1 MNRKLLYREAL
12 NEAIREEMRRD
23 DRVFILGQGIA
34 ARGGSFGVTR
44 SLLEE
49 FGPGRVIDTP
59 IAEASVTGMAVGA
72 AIQGKR
78 PIVEIMS
85 IDFTTLALDM
95 MVNQA
100 AKYPFI
106 TGGAGKVPLVLR
118 TQGGADHGLSI
129 QHSQSLEAFFYHV
142 PGLKVVMPSTPFDA
156 KGLLKTAIRDDSP
169 VVFIEHKLLY
179 ETEGIVPDEEYTIPF
194 GEAAL
199 RREGTDCTLVSYSLM
214 ALKSLE
220 AAEILAH
227 EGISCDVLDLRTLV
241 PLDRK
246 AILDSVKK
254 TGRLVVVNEAVKR
267 GSVASDI
274 AAFAAEEAFSHLKA
288 PTLRVSGKIT
298 PIPYNAALER
308 ACVPDAGEIV
318 AAVKKV
324 MEYRSEP

>member
-1 MNRKLLYREAL
+1 MPRKLLYREAL

-34 ARGGSFGVTR
+34 VRGGSYGVTR
-44 SLLEE
+44 TLLEE

-106 TGGAGKVPLVLR
+106 TGGKVPLVFR

-129 QHSQSLEAFFYHV
+129 QHSQSLEAFFYHI
-142 PGLKVVMPSTPFDA
+142 PGLKVVMPSTPRDA

-179 ETEGIVPDEEYTIPF
+179 ETEGEVPEEDYTIPF

-274 AAFAAEEAFSHLKA
+274 AAFAAEEAFMYLKA
-288 PTLRVSGKIT
+288 PIMRVSGKIT
-298 PIPYNAALER
+298 PIPYNAALEN

-318 AAVKKV
+318 AAVKKL

>member
-1 MNRKLLYREAL
+1 LERKLKYREAL

-34 ARGGSFGVTR
+34 SRGGSYGVTR

-49 FGPGRVIDTP
+49 FGAGRVIDTP
-59 IAEASVTGMAVGA
+59 IAEASVTGLAVGA
-72 AIQGKR
+72 AIQGRR
-78 PIVEIMS
+78 PIVEVMS
-85 IDFTTLALDM
+85 IDFSTLAMDM

-106 TGGAGKVPLVLR
+106 TGGKVPMVLR

-142 PGLKVVMPSTPFDA
+142 PGLKVVIPSTPYDA

-179 ETEGIVPDEEYTIPF
+179 DTEGEVPDEEYIIPF
-194 GEAAL
+194 AEASL
-199 RREGTDCTLVSYSLM
+199 RREGSDCTVISYSLM
-214 ALKSLE
+214 ALKSFE
-220 AAEILAH
+220 AAELLARD
-227 EGISCDVLDLRTLV
+227 GISCDVLDLLTLV

-246 AILDSVKK
+246 AILSSVKK
-254 TGRLVVVNEAVKR
+254 TGRLVIVNEAVKR

-274 AAFAAEEAFSHLKA
+274 AAFVAEEAFDYLKA
-288 PTLRVSGKIT
+288 PILRVSGKIT
-298 PIPYNAALER
+298 PIPYNAALEQ
-308 ACVPDAGEIV
+308 ACVPTVQEIV
-318 AAVKKV
+318 KAVTKLQSYKV
-324 MEYRSEP
+324 TK